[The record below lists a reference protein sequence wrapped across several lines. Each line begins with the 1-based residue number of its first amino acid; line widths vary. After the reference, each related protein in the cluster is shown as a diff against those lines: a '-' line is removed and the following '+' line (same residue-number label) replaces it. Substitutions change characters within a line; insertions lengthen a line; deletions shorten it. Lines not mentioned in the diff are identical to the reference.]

1 MVEDHRAG
9 LGVDQVA
16 YDTDIRLPVG
26 ASQQASTCHWSH
38 SPIRTCGAAA
48 HAPGGQRAARAMAG
62 HHVSTT
68 ATALT

>member
-9 LGVDQVA
+9 LGVDRAA
-16 YDTDIRLPVG
+16 YDTDSAAGRRVTCPTLVPV
-26 ASQQASTCHWSH
+26 A
-38 SPIRTCGAAA
+38 PIGTCGAAA
-48 HAPGGQRAARAMAG
+48 HAPGEQRTARAVAG